1 MRRMNLVAAAVAVA
15 GLAVIGVLV
24 LRPTSAPPPQPPAQT
39 ATAPPAAP
47 APAAQP
53 PATATPSQPAPAP
66 QPASTATTVPATLP
80 AALGYEYADVDTTKA
95 EPQTCLIFSEPLD
108 ASGQTDYAAYLSLS
122 PQAKVSLK
130 VDGRRLCITGLAFGT
145 QYKATLKAG
154 MPAASG
160 AKLPVERTAELSL
173 ADRAPLVAFREGLIL
188 PRESL
193 AGVPIVTVNV
203 SRVHVVLYRVPD
215 RLVSQIKP
223 DQLAQRQ
230 AYPYELNQI
239 KEDKASKVWEGNLT
253 VTGPRNAS
261 VTTLFPISQAV
272 PQRKPG
278 IYVLTAENQADRKKK
293 RAASGSG
300 DEDEGGDD
308 DGDYH
313 PVPVQWVIDTDIG
326 LTTFRGADGL
336 HVFARALGSALPM
349 AGLTITLVARDN
361 DELGRA
367 VTDAEGHLR
376 FDPGLLRGSGGAT
389 PGAVL
394 AFGAEGDFTYE
405 DLSRPAF
412 DLSDRGVDG
421 RQLPGPVDA
430 FVYTDRGIYRPRETV
445 HLVALLRDRLAEAI
459 PGASLT
465 FVVRRPDG
473 VEFRRATV
481 PDQAAGA
488 HRFDLTLTET
498 AAHGRWQVDVYVD
511 PKGDPVGHAEF
522 EVQDFVPQRLK
533 VELSA
538 SAPAIEAGKPV
549 PVAIAARF
557 LYGAP
562 GADLRGEAEASLT
575 ADPAPFANFHGWRFG
590 LVEEKFKDL
599 SVPLEVE
606 DTDAEGHSTVTG
618 VISADKVPDT
628 TLPLRASVRVSI
640 FEPGGRSTDTRIALP
655 MRTKPL
661 FIGVRTGFRG
671 GRIEEDTEASF
682 EVAAV
687 DADGKPVAQEG
698 LRYELVREYSEY
710 SWYRSNNQY
719 RYERTTY
726 DVPVTEGALPVA
738 ADKPG
743 SFKYRLPWGYY
754 RFTVRDKASGAATSV
769 RFSSGWRGDLAEDR
783 PDKGEV
789 SADKES
795 YRPGETAKLAI
806 RPPTAGEG
814 LLVIANDRVLATR
827 LVHVP
832 AEGTTVDIPV
842 TADWGTGA
850 YAILASYKPL
860 KGGPERAPTR
870 AIGLAWLP
878 IDPAPRTL
886 GAQLGVPDK
895 VLPRQTVSIPVTVA
909 NAETGEKVFLT
920 LAAVDEGILQ
930 LTRFESPDPTGF
942 YFGKRRLAVD
952 IRDDYGRLIS
962 GEGQVGAIRQGG
974 DNIGGAALPV
984 VPTRTVAL
992 FSGFVEVDAQGHA
1005 SAPLEIP
1012 DFEGELRLMA
1022 VVFDR
1027 HKVGHAEGHL
1037 TVRDPVVSDVVLP
1050 RFLAPDDKARLS
1062 LSLHNLD
1069 GKPGEYRASFKT
1081 EGPVSFAAA
1090 PERTV
1095 TLAAGE
1101 RQLLAFPIAASDLGI
1116 GTFSL
1121 HLSGPDGFAVDRQWQ
1136 ITVRSPQ
1143 DPISRSTV
1151 LTVAQGKDVE
1161 FGADLLAGYLPGSV
1175 SASVS
1180 LATWRSIPVAGLL
1193 RSLDRYPYGCI
1204 EQTTS
1209 RAFPLLY
1216 FNDLALLTHDK
1227 GDPDVRDRVQGAVNR
1242 VLDMQRAEGNFGFWG
1257 PSYAAYDWLSVY
1269 ALDFLHSARTA
1280 GYSVS
1285 DDALQR
1291 GDQWLRSIV
1300 QQQGRASTVRYDNQ
1314 PRILTSVRD
1323 YAAYVLARNGSA
1335 SVADLRYL
1343 YDTSSVLQWRA
1354 FPEGQLAAAL
1364 ALSGDVSR
1372 SRAGFAAVEKL
1383 ILGPVRG
1390 PWRVFYDDDYYGST
1404 LRDWA
1409 GLVRVAAEAK
1419 ETALVNRLFQR
1430 FDSLGALPDDM
1441 TTQEKAW
1448 LVLAQHALAEHRAPV
1463 KAAVN
1468 GEAVAAAGDPVIL
1481 TPDQATIRKGYKV
1494 ENRGDKELF
1503 ATVTV
1508 DGTPSEPLPAESK
1521 GVTIERKFFTT
1532 DGKEVDLAHVK
1543 QNDRIIV
1550 RLTGSVTAEGHHEMV
1565 VRDLLP
1571 AGFEIEGSIPAE
1583 GDLPYDWLP
1592 KQRYTRMH
1600 ESRDDRFVAAFVVDG
1615 NMSYRWWSSDEREL
1629 DENFEIDYIVRAIT
1643 PGTYVLPAAAIED
1656 MYRPSVRARTAMGS
1670 TTVETK

>member
-1 MRRMNLVAAAVAVA
+1 MQRMNLVAAAVAVA
-15 GLAVIGVLV
+15 GLAVIGLLV
-24 LRPTSAPPPQPPAQT
+24 FRHASAPPPRPPIETVA
-39 ATAPPAAP
+39 APPAAP
-47 APAAQP
+47 AARPSA
-53 PATATPSQPAPAP
+53 ATAPSQPAPAQ
-66 QPASTATTVPATLP
+66 QPASATAAAPPNPPASLP
-80 AALGYEYADVDTTKA
+80 PALGYDYADVDTTKA
-95 EPQTCLIFSEPLD
+95 EPQTCLIFTEALD
-108 ASGQTDYAAYLSLS
+108 ASGQTDYAAYLSLA
-122 PQAKVSLK
+122 PQAKVALK

-145 QYKATLKAG
+145 QYQATLKAG
-154 MPAASG
+154 LPAASG
-160 AKLPVERTAELSL
+160 AKLPVERTAELALS
-173 ADRAPLVAFREGLIL
+173 DRAPLVAFREGLIL

-203 SRVHVVLYRVPD
+203 SRVHVTLYRVPD

-239 KEDKASKVWEGNLT
+239 REDKASKVWEGNLA

-278 IYVLTAENQADRKKK
+278 IYVLTAENQADRKR
-293 RAASGSG
+293 RAASADQ
-300 DEDEGGDD
+300 DEDSYEGGD
-308 DGDYH
+308 YR
-313 PVPVQWVIDTDIG
+313 PIPIQWVIDTDIG

-336 HVFARALGSALPM
+336 HVFARALGSALPI
-349 AGLTITLVARDN
+349 AGLTVALVARDN

-367 VTDAEGHLR
+367 VTDADGHLR
-376 FDPGLLRGSGGAT
+376 FDPGLLRGAGGAT

-394 AFGAEGDFTYE
+394 AFGAEGDFTFE

-430 FVYTDRGIYRPRETV
+430 FIYTDRGIYRPRETV
-445 HLVALLRDRLAEAI
+445 YMVALLRDRIADAI
-459 PGASLT
+459 ADTSLI
-465 FVVRRPDG
+465 FVARRPDG
-473 VEFRRATV
+473 VEFRRGTV
-481 PDQAAGA
+481 PDQGAGA

-538 SAPAIEAGKPV
+538 SAPAIEMGKPV
-549 PVAIAARF
+549 PIAIAARF

-562 GADLRGEAEASLT
+562 GADLRGEAEASL
-575 ADPAPFANFHGWRFG
+575 APDPTPFSNYRGWRFG
-590 LVEEKFKDL
+590 LAEEKFKDL
-599 SVPLEVE
+599 SVPLEVA

-618 VISADKVPDT
+618 AIPADKVPVS

-640 FEPGGRSTDTRIALP
+640 FEPGGRTTDTHITLP
-655 MRTKPL
+655 VRTKPL
-661 FIGVRTGFRG
+661 FIGIRPGFRG

-687 DADGKPVAQEG
+687 DAEGKPVAREG

-726 DVPVTEGALPVA
+726 DVPVTDGALPVT
-738 ADKPG
+738 ADQPG

-754 RFTVRDKASGAATSV
+754 RFTVRDNASGAASSV

-795 YRPGETAKLAI
+795 YRPGDVAKLAI

-814 LLVIANDRVLATR
+814 LLVIANDRILATR
-827 LVHVP
+827 LVHIP
-832 AEGTTVDIPV
+832 AEGTTIEIPV

-886 GAQLGVPDK
+886 GTTLGVPDK
-895 VLPRQTVSIPVTVA
+895 VLPRQTVSIPVTIA
-909 NAETGEKVFLT
+909 NADPGEKVFLT

-952 IRDDYGRLIS
+952 IRDDYGRLIN

-974 DNIGGAALPV
+974 DSIGGAALPV

-992 FSGFVEVDAQGHA
+992 FSGFLPVDAQGHV
-1005 SAPLEIP
+1005 SVPLEIP

-1022 VVFDR
+1022 VAYDR

-1050 RFLAPDDKARLS
+1050 RFLAPNDKARLS

-1081 EGPVSFAAA
+1081 EGPVSFVEA

-1101 RQLLAFPIAASDLGI
+1101 RQLLAFPIAAGDLGI

-1143 DPISRSTV
+1143 DPTSRSTV
-1151 LTVAQGKDVE
+1151 LTVAQGKDLVL
-1161 FGADLLAGYLPGSV
+1161 GADILAGYLPGSV

-1227 GDPDVRDRVQGAVNR
+1227 GDMGVRERVQGAVNR
-1242 VLDMQRAEGNFGFWG
+1242 VLDMQRADGNFGFWG
-1257 PSYAAYDWLSVY
+1257 PSYPAYDWLSVY
-1269 ALDFLHSARTA
+1269 ALDFLHSARVA

-1291 GDQWLRSIV
+1291 GDAWLKGIV
-1300 QQQGRASTVRYDNQ
+1300 QQQARANSVSYGNE
-1314 PRILTSVRD
+1314 PRVLASVRD
-1323 YAAYVLARNGSA
+1323 YAAYVLARNGGA

-1343 YDTSSVLQWRA
+1343 YDTTTSVQWRS

-1364 ALSGDVSR
+1364 ALSGDISR

-1448 LVLAQHALAEHRAPV
+1448 LVLAQHALAEHRTPV

-1481 TPDQATIRKGYKV
+1481 TPDQAAIRAGYKV
-1494 ENRGDKELF
+1494 ENRGDRELF
-1503 ATVTV
+1503 ATVAV
-1508 DGTPSEPLPAESK
+1508 DGTPNEPLPPESK
-1521 GVTIERKFFTT
+1521 GVTIVRKFFMT

-1543 QNDRIIV
+1543 QNDRIV
-1550 RLTGSVTAEGHHEMV
+1550 VELSGTVSADGHHDMI

-1571 AGFEIEGSIPAE
+1571 AGFEIEGAIPSE
-1583 GDLPYDWLP
+1583 GDLPYSWLP

-1600 ESRDDRFVAAFVVDG
+1600 ESRDDRYVASFVISGDYSFYWGDDDRETG
-1615 NMSYRWWSSDEREL
+1615 SD
-1629 DENFEIDYIVRAIT
+1629 FEIAYVVRAIT
-1643 PGTYVLPAAAIED
+1643 PGTFVLPAAAIED
-1656 MYRPSVRARTAMGS
+1656 MYRPGVRARTAMGS
-1670 TTVETK
+1670 TTVEAR

>member
-15 GLAVIGVLV
+15 GLVVIGVLV

-39 ATAPPAAP
+39 AAAPP
-47 APAAQP
+47 PAAQP
-53 PATATPSQPAPAP
+53 PAAP
-66 QPASTATTVPATLP
+66 QPAQPPASTAAAPP
-80 AALGYEYADVDTTKA
+80 AASPAAATAPSGLPPALVYEYADVDTTKA
-95 EPQTCLIFSEPLD
+95 EAQTCLIFNEPLD
-108 ASGQTDYAAYLSLS
+108 ASGQTDYAAYVTLNTA
-122 PQAKVSLK
+122 AKVSFR
-130 VDGRRLCITGLAFGT
+130 VDGRRLCITGLSFGA

-160 AKLPVERTAELSL
+160 AKLPVERMAELSL
-173 ADRAPLVAFREGLIL
+173 ADRSPLVAFREGLIL
-188 PRESL
+188 PRESV

-203 SRVHVVLYRVPD
+203 NRVHVALYRVPD

-239 KEDKASKVWEGNLT
+239 KEDKAAKVWEGNLT
-253 VTGPRNAS
+253 VAGPKNAS

-278 IYVLTAENQADRKKK
+278 VYVLTAENAADRKKK
-293 RAASGSG
+293 ASAAAGG
-300 DEDEGGDD
+300 DDDSGDD
-308 DGDYH
+308 DGDYR

-326 LTTFRGADGL
+326 LTTFKGADGL
-336 HVFARALGSALPM
+336 HVFARGLGSALPM
-349 AGLTITLVARDN
+349 AGLTVSLVARDN
-361 DELGRA
+361 EELAGA
-367 VTDAEGHLR
+367 VTDADGHVR
-376 FDPGLLRGSGGAT
+376 FDPGLLRGTGGAT
-389 PGAVL
+389 PGAVM
-394 AFGAEGDFTYE
+394 AYGPEGDFTFE

-421 RQLPGPVDA
+421 RSLPGPVDA
-430 FVYTDRGIYRPRETV
+430 YLYTDRGIYRPRETV
-445 HLVALLRDRLAEAI
+445 HLVALLRDRLADAI
-459 PGASLT
+459 PDTALT
-465 FVVRRPDG
+465 LIARRPDG

-481 PDQAAGA
+481 ADQGAGA

-498 AAHGRWQVDVYVD
+498 AAHGRWQVDAYLD
-511 PKGDPVGHAEF
+511 PKGNAVGHAEF

-533 VELSA
+533 VELTA
-538 SAPAIEAGKPV
+538 TEPAIEPGKPV
-549 PVAIAARF
+549 PIAIAARF

-575 ADPAPFANFHGWRFG
+575 PDRSPFPAYRGWRFG
-590 LVEEKFKDL
+590 LAEEKFKDQ
-599 SVPLEVE
+599 SFPLEVE
-606 DTDAEGHSTVTG
+606 DTDAEGHSTITG
-618 VISADKVPDT
+618 AVPADKVPDT
-628 TLPLRASVRVSI
+628 TLPLRASIRVSI
-640 FEPGGRSTDTRIALP
+640 FEPGGRSTDTRLALP
-655 MRTKPL
+655 VRTKPL
-661 FIGVRTGFRG
+661 FIGIRPHFRG
-671 GRIEEDTEASF
+671 GRIEEDTEAGF
-682 EVAAV
+682 DVAAV
-687 DADGKPVAQEG
+687 DADGKPLAREG

-710 SWYRSNNQY
+710 NWYRSNNQY

-726 DVPVTEGALPVA
+726 DVPVTDGTLSVTVE
-738 ADKPG
+738 KPG
-743 SFKYRLPWGYY
+743 EFKYRLPWGYY
-754 RFTVRDKASGAATSV
+754 RLIVRDKETGAASSL
-769 RFSSGWRGDLAEDR
+769 RFNSGWRGDIAEDR

-789 SADKES
+789 SADKER
-795 YRPGETAKLAI
+795 YLPGETAKLAI

-814 LLVIANDRVLATR
+814 LLVIANDRILATR

-832 AEGTTVDIPV
+832 AEGTTVEIPV

-860 KGGPERAPTR
+860 KGGAERAPTR

-886 GAQLGVPDK
+886 GVELQVPDK
-895 VLPRQTVSIPVTVA
+895 VLPRRTTSIPVTVA
-909 NAETGEKVFLT
+909 NSEAGEKVFLT

-930 LTRFESPDPTGF
+930 LTSFESPDPAGF
-942 YFGKRRLAVD
+942 YFGKRHLAVD

-974 DNIGGAALPV
+974 DSIGGAALAV

-992 FSGFVEVDAQGHA
+992 FSGFLEVDAQGHA
-1005 SAPLEIP
+1005 TVPLEIP

-1022 VVFDR
+1022 AVYDR

-1050 RFLAPDDKARLS
+1050 RFLAPNDKSRLS

-1069 GKPGEYRASFKT
+1069 GKPGEYRAAFAT
-1081 EGPVSFAAA
+1081 EGPVSFADAK
-1090 PERTV
+1090 ERTV

-1101 RQLLAFPIAASDLGI
+1101 RQLLTFPIAAGDLGI

-1121 HLSGPDGFAVDRQWQ
+1121 HLTGPDGFAVDRQWQ
-1136 ITVRSPQ
+1136 ITVRSAQ
-1143 DPISRSTV
+1143 DPIARTSV

-1161 FGADLLAGYLPGSV
+1161 LGPDLLAGYLPGDV

-1180 LATWRSIPVAGLL
+1180 LATWRSIPIAGLL

-1216 FNDLALLTHDK
+1216 FNDVALLTHDK
-1227 GDPDVRDRVQGAVNR
+1227 QDPGVRDRVQKAVSR
-1242 VLDMQRAEGNFGFWG
+1242 VLDMQRPEGNFGFWG
-1257 PSYAAYDWLSVY
+1257 PSYSAYDWLSVY
-1269 ALDFLHSARTA
+1269 ALDFLHSARTQ

-1300 QQQGRASTVRYDNQ
+1300 QQQGPVNSVRYSGQ
-1314 PRILTSVRD
+1314 PLVLASVRD

-1343 YDTSSVLQWRA
+1343 YDTTALLQWRS

-1364 ALSGDVSR
+1364 ALAGDVSR
-1372 SRAGFAAVEKL
+1372 SRAAFDAVDKL
-1383 ILGPVRG
+1383 FLGPVRG
-1390 PWRVFYDDDYYGST
+1390 PWRVFYDDDYYGSS

-1409 GLVRVAAEAK
+1409 GLVRVAAESK
-1419 ETALVNRLFQR
+1419 QTALVNRLFQR
-1430 FDSLGALPDDM
+1430 FDSLDRLPDDL

-1463 KAAVN
+1463 QAAVN
-1468 GEAVAAAGDPVIL
+1468 GQAVPAAGDPLLL
-1481 TPDQATIRKGYKV
+1481 TPDQAAIRAGYKV
-1494 ENRGDKELF
+1494 GNRGDRELF

-1508 DGTPSEPLPAESK
+1508 EGTPSEPLPAESK
-1521 GVTIERKFFTT
+1521 NVTIERKFFSP
-1532 DGKEVDLAHVK
+1532 DGKEADLAHVK

-1550 RLTGSVTAEGHHEMV
+1550 TLSGGVNSDGHHEMV
-1565 VRDLLP
+1565 LRDLLP
-1571 AGFEIEGSIPAE
+1571 AGFEIEGAVPAE
-1583 GDLPYDWLP
+1583 GDLPYAWLP
-1592 KQRYTRMH
+1592 EQRLTRLH
-1600 ESRDDRFVAAFVVDG
+1600 EARDDRFVASFVING
-1615 NMSYRWWSSDEREL
+1615 SLGYYWRNDERENGQ
-1629 DENFEIDYIVRAIT
+1629 NFQIAYVVRAIT

-1656 MYRPSVRARTAMGS
+1656 MYRPSIRARTAMGS
-1670 TTVETK
+1670 VVVEAR